1 MNALKSNTVTESW
14 NCSKDNGETME
25 GKAPAE
31 FSCMLD
37 TWYSNKTV
45 RSFLYCGQNKHIKT
59 LSLAI
64 KWTKLFVAHHG
75 MVNSASAQWISSL
88 IMTLRRAHKTN
99 YRDGV
104 SDYIRLLVW
113 SLWQRLVYRP
123 DLQWIGEHTSLP
135 TTCGVCVY
143 MSMCCVCLLIYP
155 FLAVLIKSEQKDRL
169 IGW

>member
-1 MNALKSNTVTESW
+1 
-14 NCSKDNGETME
+14 ME

-64 KWTKLFVAHHG
+64 KWTKLFVAHYG
-75 MVNSASAQWISSL
+75 MVNSASAQWINSL

-113 SLWQRLVYRP
+113 SLWQRLVYRLH
-123 DLQWIGEHTSLP
+123 LQCIGEHTSLP
-135 TTCGVCVY
+135 TTCGVCEHVL
-143 MSMCCVCLLIYP
+143 CVSANLSIKEDSYA
-155 FLAVLIKSEQKDRL
+155 FLAVLTKSEQKDRL